1 MFIFYE
7 KFMEIK
13 ENLYVPDV
21 EPLFKQNITNLL
33 QKLVKC
39 QSLSF
44 PTKGPS
50 PPFHN
55 LFLTIAIDNWVSI
68 KFGPHFEMNLKKPK
82 NGSI

>member
-39 QSLSF
+39 
-44 PTKGPS
+44 
-50 PPFHN
+50 
-55 LFLTIAIDNWVSI
+55 
-68 KFGPHFEMNLKKPK
+68 
-82 NGSI
+82 